1 MGPEPRSVAPGDG
14 AITTGDNLV
23 TSDSKLNLPLVG
35 EHLPYDKAASLGD
48 SGVSDLIH
56 GPHFHL
62 SGGKDVLDR
71 PFQLP
76 AAGGGGEVLDNI
88 LSGGGKLVE
97 GWWVRLGVERDGE
110 ERACEDAEENLEVG
124 LLVEEVGLDPVPV
137 SPFF

>member
-1 MGPEPRSVAPGDG
+1 MAPGDG
-14 AITTGDNLV
+14 AVTTGDNLV
-23 TSDSKLNLPLVG
+23 TGDSKLNLPLVG

-137 SPFF
+137 WPFF